1 MRVRHKDASWRL
13 LFSTSGSEFQNTL
26 FGKAKMDKEEIN
38 GNFLLRWNKDYE
50 KSTKNFRQRLLN
62 PRFSKF
68 EGLEPW
74 VNNKKVIII
83 FIKEKL
89 QESRAT
95 IIEWAHK
102 KVTGNKKLLLHF
114 LISRTMIS
122 YWDLTSKIYGNEIFS
137 DHTAQ
142 KIYVF
147 SPNWLFACSPETWLG
162 LFFVRGQKMFE
173 NVTNRKFLDFWR
185 AKTVKFSI
193 LPMISHT

>member
-1 MRVRHKDASWRL
+1 MRHKDASWQL
-13 LFSTSGSEFQNTL
+13 ILSASGSEFQNTL
-26 FGKAKMDKEEIN
+26 LGKAKMDMEEIN
-38 GNFLLRWNKDYE
+38 GNFLLRWNEDYE

-68 EGLEPW
+68 EGLEAW
-74 VNNKKVIII
+74 VNNKKVFII

-89 QESRAT
+89 QESRAI
-95 IIEWAHK
+95 IIERTHK
-102 KVTGNKKLLLHF
+102 KVMGNKKLLLHF
-114 LISRTMIS
+114 LISRTIIS
-122 YWDLTSKIYGNEIFS
+122 YWDLTSKMYGNEIFS

-147 SPNWLFACSPETWLG
+147 SPNWLFVCSPEAWLG
-162 LFFVRGQKMFE
+162 LFFIKGHKMFE
-173 NVTNRKFLDFWR
+173 NDTNRNFLDFWR